1 MIYRTVSAKRQIS
14 LGKDV
19 LEHLGV
25 KPGDKI
31 NCEMREDGMI
41 LVKAAMRETVSLL
54 LKESSIPPVRR
65 P

>member
-1 MIYRTVSAKRQIS
+1 MIYRTVSAKRQVS

-31 NCEMREDGMI
+31 NCEMREDGTI
-41 LVKAAMRETVSLL
+41 LVEAAARETAPLL
-54 LKESSIPPVRR
+54 LKEPSPLRARR